1 MMMDKISNLKEKGF
15 TLIEMLAS
23 IGIFSILMVV
33 LSGIFLSAMQSQIQI
48 AYTQYLI
55 NDANY
60 ALDYMGRAIR
70 MAQRDT
76 DGGCVG
82 TSRYGFLPSS
92 GVSSTITFLDY
103 NSKCHKFYLESGKV
117 KEVVSATKYSSGF
130 ASAPIDERTSEK
142 SNVLDLKFNI
152 RGGTDSD
159 DKQPFITIMMK
170 SQANTQNTESL
181 PFITVQ
187 TSVSQRNLDK

>member
-1 MMMDKISNLKEKGF
+1 MMTDKISNLKEKGF

-33 LSGIFLSAMQSQIQI
+33 LSGIFLSAMQSQVQI

-117 KEVVSATKYSSGF
+117 KEKISTTEDSSGF
-130 ASAPIDERTSEK
+130 PATADERTSGK

-181 PFITVQ
+181 PLITVQ